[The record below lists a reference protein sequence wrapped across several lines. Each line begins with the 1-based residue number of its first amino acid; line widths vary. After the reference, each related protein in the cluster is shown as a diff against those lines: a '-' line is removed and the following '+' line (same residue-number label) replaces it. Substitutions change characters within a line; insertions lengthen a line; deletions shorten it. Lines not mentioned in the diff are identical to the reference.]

1 MVVNNKPSPTRCILY
16 AANGASFPLRG
27 AERAHGH
34 ERAGLAA
41 YLDLAA
47 VARIGDSVRR
57 HVGVREGAQ
66 GWTDAQMITALVMLN
81 LAGGESVDDLRVLE
95 KDEGLGRALLAA
107 ESHR

>member
-1 MVVNNKPSPTRCILY
+1 MSAL
-16 AANGASFPLRG
+16 S
-27 AERAHGH
+27 
-34 ERAGLAA
+34 GLAA

-95 KDEGLGRALLAA
+95 KD
-107 ESHR
+107 